1 MIKCIAIDDEP
12 LALRQLR
19 SYIARIPFL
28 ELTGEYRN
36 ALEAA
41 RALEEHSVDL
51 IFCDINMPDLN
62 GIDFVR
68 TLRSERRPMVVFTTA
83 YSEYAVE
90 GFKLEAVD
98 YLLKPF
104 GFDEF
109 NRAAQRVKSLID
121 LIRSRRELSDN
132 DAAEEIS
139 LPQDSREFLS
149 VKTDHMVSLIKL
161 ETIIYLESMGEYV
174 RIHTTEGKTLTTLYR
189 LKNMEAVLPAD
200 SFMRVHR
207 SYIVNLRRIAGY
219 AKGRIFFSTDEND
232 FVPIGENYRELFA
245 AYAEKTYNTL

>member
-19 SYIARIPFL
+19 TYIARVPFL
-28 ELTGEYRN
+28 ELAGEYRN
-36 ALEAA
+36 ALEAS
-41 RALEEHSVDL
+41 RALEQRPVDL

-68 TLRSERRPMVVFTTA
+68 TLSAEQRPMVVFTTA

-90 GFKLEAVD
+90 GFKLEAID

-109 NRAAQRVKSLID
+109 NRAVQRVKSLID
-121 LIRSRRELSDN
+121 LIRSRREQPD
-132 DAAEEIS
+132 DTAESIT
-139 LPQDSREFLS
+139 LPQDNREFLS
-149 VKTDHMVSLIKL
+149 VKTDHMVSLVKL
-161 ETIIYLESMGEYV
+161 QSIIYLESMGEYV

-219 AKGRIFFSTDEND
+219 AKGRIFFSTDERN
-232 FVPIGENYRELFA
+232 FVPIGENYRETFA
-245 AYAEKTYNTL
+245 AYTERAYNSL